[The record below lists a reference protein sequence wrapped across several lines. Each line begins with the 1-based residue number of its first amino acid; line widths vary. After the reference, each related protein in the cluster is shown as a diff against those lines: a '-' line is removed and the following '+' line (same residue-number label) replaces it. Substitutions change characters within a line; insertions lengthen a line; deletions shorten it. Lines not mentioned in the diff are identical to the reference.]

1 MLVVLDKILE
11 GLMWGP
17 KGTVAKRA
25 KALNEEPSSSIR
37 NANFSECLRY
47 HNCTDRSP
55 AYFDDNWVSTALSAD
70 IPYHL
75 SFPTM
80 YLDEPWSS
88 NRKELSFA
96 GTNKNVLLSQKKRRR
111 KGTQGKGYLLWN
123 AALLPTWGLGSEGHE
138 PKREE
143 VHIAPAE
150 SLIMCSWATLFAF
163 SRIVQIA
170 RLSAS
175 SVLVNQ

>member
-1 MLVVLDKILE
+1 
-11 GLMWGP
+11 MWGP
-17 KGTVAKRA
+17 KGTVAKIA
-25 KALNEEPSSSIR
+25 KALNEELSSSIR
-37 NANFSECLRY
+37 NANCYEFLHY
-47 HNCTDRSP
+47 HNCTDQSP
-55 AYFDDNWVSTALSAD
+55 AYFDDNWKS
-70 IPYHL
+70 H
-75 SFPTM
+75 
-80 YLDEPWSS
+80 
-88 NRKELSFA
+88 KELSFA

-123 AALLPTWGLGSEGHE
+123 AALLPTWELGSEGHE
-138 PKREE
+138 PKTEE

>member
-1 MLVVLDKILE
+1 MPSLSQLHRTKSSLLRWQLGEHSLVSRYTLPSVIPHHVF
-11 GLMWGP
+11 GW
-17 KGTVAKRA
+17 TVVQQ
-25 KALNEEPSSSIR
+25 S
-37 NANFSECLRY
+37 
-47 HNCTDRSP
+47 H
-55 AYFDDNWVSTALSAD
+55 
-70 IPYHL
+70 
-75 SFPTM
+75 
-80 YLDEPWSS
+80 
-88 NRKELSFA
+88 KELSFA

-123 AALLPTWGLGSEGHE
+123 AALLPTWGLDSEGHE

-150 SLIMCSWATLFAF
+150 SLVMCSWATLFAF

-175 SVLVNQ
+175 SVLVNQWLVRSYILRNETAKCLELFS

>member
-47 HNCTDRSP
+47 HNCTDQSP

-88 NRKELSFA
+88 NRIKNYHLLAQTKMYSEARKKEEGREHKEKVIYYGMRPF
-96 GTNKNVLLSQKKRRR
+96 G
-111 KGTQGKGYLLWN
+111 
-123 AALLPTWGLGSEGHE
+123 PLGD
-138 PKREE
+138 
-143 VHIAPAE
+143 
-150 SLIMCSWATLFAF
+150 
-163 SRIVQIA
+163 
-170 RLSAS
+170 
-175 SVLVNQ
+175 